1 MFFLLP
7 DLLIC
12 KMITD
17 PIRDHLSLGQCRL
30 RAENLT
36 VSIMYLY
43 HDEIGLQ
50 TRNKRNRHKQR
61 FILFE
66 LNFTACRNDIFG
78 IKLGDLQL
86 GALILFFFHL
96 THLRYSEK

>member
-12 KMITD
+12 KMMTD

-43 HDEIGLQ
+43 HDEIGLPS
-50 TRNKRNRHKQR
+50 RHKRN
-61 FILFE
+61 FILFIVD
-66 LNFTACRNDIFG
+66 TACRNDV
-78 IKLGDLQL
+78 LGQELDDFQL
-86 GALILFFFHL
+86 GALI
-96 THLRYSEK
+96 

>member
-50 TRNKRNRHKQR
+50 IRNKYNRS

-78 IKLGDLQL
+78 IKLGDFQL
-86 GALILFFFHL
+86 GALI
-96 THLRYSEK
+96 

>member
-43 HDEIGLQ
+43 HDEIGLPI
-50 TRNKRNRHKQR
+50 RHKQS

-66 LNFTACRNDIFG
+66 LNACRNDIFG
-78 IKLGDLQL
+78 IKLGDFQL

-96 THLRYSEK
+96 THLRY

>member
-43 HDEIGLQ
+43 HDEIGLPI
-50 TRNKRNRHKQR
+50 RHKRN
-61 FILFE
+61 FILFA

-78 IKLGDLQL
+78 IKLGDFQL